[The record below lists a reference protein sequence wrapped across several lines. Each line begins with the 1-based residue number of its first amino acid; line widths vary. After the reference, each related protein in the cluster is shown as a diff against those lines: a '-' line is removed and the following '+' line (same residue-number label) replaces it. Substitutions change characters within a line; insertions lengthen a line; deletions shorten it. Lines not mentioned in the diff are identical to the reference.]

1 MSLREDYDLP
11 QRTSLGT
18 RMWVVMGIVPLAALV
33 LWLVAPS
40 SPVSVAVLVVAI
52 IVLVGGG
59 VAWAMSSRDLRR
71 PPGRNPQTPPS
82 VRGN

>member
-11 QRTSLGT
+11 QRTSLGL
-18 RMWVVMGIVPLAALV
+18 RMWIVMGIVPLAALV

-40 SPVSVAVLVVAI
+40 SPVAVGVLVVAI
-52 IVLVGGG
+52 LVLVGGG
-59 VAWAMSSRDLRR
+59 VAWAMSSRDLKRA
-71 PPGRNPQTPPS
+71 PGRNPQTPPS